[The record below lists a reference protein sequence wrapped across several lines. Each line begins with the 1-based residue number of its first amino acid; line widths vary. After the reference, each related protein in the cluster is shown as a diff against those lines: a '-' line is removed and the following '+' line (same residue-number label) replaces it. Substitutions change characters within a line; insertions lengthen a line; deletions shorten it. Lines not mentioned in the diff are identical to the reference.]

1 MQKKIYVAPTLELF
15 EMEPECMIL
24 AGSFERQLDP
34 SNVVEENSVEDMS
47 NKRQFGMNA
56 TPWE

>member
-15 EMEPECMIL
+15 EMEPASML
-24 AGSFERQLDP
+24 AGSFEKQLD
-34 SNVVEENSVEDMS
+34 SNNVIEENDVEDMS